1 MLRIFTVLTMLASGT
16 LTSQLPEFAQQY
28 RQRLGGAIDA
38 LEQVMADFRRDAAD
52 YGLTVPE
59 AIDRQKASAD
69 PFIQARG
76 ASIERASQR
85 LVHLKDQKSDFEIAS
100 PFERIFILVQS
111 PDRELAQ
118 ATAEDYAPAIPV
130 TPVGLASAGVGAA
143 GGFILIW
150 CLSGLVRLTRRR
162 APA

>member
-59 AIDRQKASAD
+59 AIDRQKASTD

-76 ASIERASQR
+76 AASNGRASV
-85 LVHLKDQKSDFEIAS
+85 L
-100 PFERIFILVQS
+100 FILKIK
-111 PDRELAQ
+111 D
-118 ATAEDYAPAIPV
+118 PV
-130 TPVGLASAGVGAA
+130 LKQPVR
-143 GGFILIW
+143 
-150 CLSGLVRLTRRR
+150 LSGS
-162 APA
+162 